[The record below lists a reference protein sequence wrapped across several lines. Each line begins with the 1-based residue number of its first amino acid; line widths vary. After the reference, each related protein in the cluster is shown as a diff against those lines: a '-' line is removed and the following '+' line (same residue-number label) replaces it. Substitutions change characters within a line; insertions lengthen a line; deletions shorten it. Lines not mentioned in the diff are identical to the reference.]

1 MIIGYFQQYLK
12 FKYFMEAKKLYCNPY
27 YFVIEKTITKKNISR
42 LIKYNRSNRTTY
54 KKTEL
59 IEHIKDD

>member
-1 MIIGYFQQYLK
+1 MIIGYFQQYMK
-12 FKYFMEAKKLYCNPY
+12 FKYFMEVMKLYCNPY

-42 LIKYNRSNRTTY
+42 LIKYNRNNRNTY
-54 KKTEL
+54 KKAEL